1 MLEYTLNTVNIW
13 FPDQKEP
20 IYNTSSPEDMSIFK
34 KYWDREKDRCINGFL
49 IADGLI
55 KISGW
60 LYWHT
65 VYWKIVTYIENPVN
79 KRKRREII
87 VPYLRDVEWI
97 IDDDFTQCEAD
108 GKFYDLVGARDFG
121 KSVIAASRAGWAYT
135 FFPNSES
142 VISGGAEDYIKLATD
157 KIEDGLT
164 NVHPIFKKQRIAND
178 WKKEVK
184 AGWKDQ
190 KTNQPDPKSSNSRIL
205 VRNYDNG
212 SNSMAANGTRPGF
225 HLIDEIGTIPNLIGC
240 VKDSDGCWWSG
251 TGTKPSCLVM
261 LAGTGGDMEV
271 GKEAAEIFFNPD
283 SYNMLS
289 FDNPEGEGRIG
300 RFISA
305 LKAKAGYK
313 EEKTLAEH
321 LGIDHP
327 DLRAIKIL
335 VSNEEKAYTEWWL
348 PAHEKARK
356 SGNPKT
362 LVKFKAY
369 WPLKASD
376 SFLVI
381 SSNNYNVEAAK
392 NQKAK
397 LLAIGTTGT
406 PVFLVHDGDR
416 IKHVFTDK
424 LPITE
429 FPVKTQDTDA
439 PIVIWEF
446 PIDENP
452 PWGLYIAG
460 VDPYRQDDSEYSDS
474 LGAIYI
480 YKRMHDIAGEAYQD
494 MFVAAYV
501 ARPNTFDNWAEQA
514 RLLIRYYN
522 AFTLVEN
529 DDMSFIRYM
538 QNKGDDYYLC
548 DQPEWLK
555 DVVPNT
561 TVNRGKGIHRS
572 SDKVRNFLRGCLKRY
587 FDDAIFRE
595 EKKGVVIR
603 EILGVSRVQDPMLL
617 EEIIKFSSKDG
628 NYDRE
633 VAASLAIA
641 LGDKMSPLGKVNA
654 IQSDPRYMAIFGKKS
669 SKDKPPL
676 FHKPSSGSFMKRM
689 NNNKKRASNLFH

>member
-1 MLEYTLNTVNIW
+1 MLDYTQNTVNIW

-20 IYNTSSPEDMSIFK
+20 IYDTQDPNSIEEFK
-34 KYWDREKDRCINGFL
+34 KYWKIEKDRCIHGFD
-49 IADGLI
+49 IADG
-55 KISGW
+55 KVHISGW
-60 LYWHT
+60 LYFHT
-65 VYWKIVTYIENPVN
+65 VYWKIVTYITNPVTG
-79 KRKRREII
+79 RKRREII
-87 VPYLRDVEWI
+87 TPYLRDVEWI
-97 IDDDFTQCEAD
+97 TDDDFNKCEEL
-108 GKFYDLVGARDFG
+108 GRFYDLVGARDFG
-121 KSVIAASRAGWAYT
+121 KSVIAASRAGWVYT
-135 FFPNSES
+135 FFDNSEC

-164 NVHPIFKKQRIAND
+164 NLHPILKKQRIAND

-184 AGWKDQ
+184 AGWKDK
-190 KTNQPDPKSSNSRIL
+190 KTNQPDPKSSHSRIL
-205 VRNYDNG
+205 IRNYDNG
-212 SNSMAANGTRPGF
+212 NNSMAANGTRPGF
-225 HLIDEIGTIPNLIGC
+225 QLIDEQGTIPNLIGC

-251 TGTKPSCLVM
+251 TGSKPSCLVM

-271 GKEAAEIFFNPD
+271 GAEAAEIFFNPD
-283 SYNMLS
+283 AYNMLS
-289 FDNPEGEGRIG
+289 FENPEGDGKIG

-305 LKAKAGYK
+305 LKARAGFK
-313 EEKTLAEH
+313 EEKTLADY

-327 DLRAIKIL
+327 DLQKITIL
-335 VSNEEKAYTEWWL
+335 VSDEERAYNEWWL
-348 PAHEKARK
+348 PAYEKARK

-362 LVKFKAY
+362 LLKFKAY
-369 WPLKASD
+369 WPIKPSD
-376 SFLVI
+376 SFLVL

-397 LLAIGTTGT
+397 ILSIEFTGT
-406 PVFLVHDGDR
+406 PVFLTHDGDN

-439 PIVIWEF
+439 PIVIYEF
-446 PIDENP
+446 PVENP

-480 YKRMHDIAGEAYQD
+480 YKRMHEIAGEKYQD
-494 MFVAAYV
+494 MFVASYV
-501 ARPNTFDNWAEQA
+501 ARPKTFDLWAEQA

-572 SDKVRNFLRGCLKRY
+572 SEKVRNFLRGCLKRY
-587 FDDAIFRE
+587 LDDPIIRRE
-595 EKKGVVIR
+595 DSQGRVI
-603 EILGVSRVQDPMLL
+603 EEVLGVARVMDPMLL

-633 VAASLAIA
+633 VAASLAVA
-641 LGDKMSPLGKVNA
+641 LADKMSPLGKVNS
-654 IQSDPRYMAIFGKKS
+654 IQTDARYQSIFGKKNFS
-669 SKDKPPL
+669 SKPVL
-676 FHKPSSGSFMKRM
+676 FNPTRPKLFRSRRPT
-689 NNNKKRASNLFH
+689 NLFH

>member
-1 MLEYTLNTVNIW
+1 MLDYTRDTVNIW
-13 FPDQKEP
+13 FPNQKEP
-20 IYNTSSPEDMSIFK
+20 IYDTQDPNSIEKFK
-34 KYWDREKDRCINGFL
+34 KYWKTEKDRCMHGFT
-49 IADGLI
+49 IADGRVY
-55 KISGW
+55 ISGW

-65 VYWKIVTYIENPVN
+65 VYWKIITWIYNPITG
-79 KRKRREII
+79 RKRREVIT
-87 VPYLRDVEWI
+87 PYLRDVEWI
-97 IDDDFTQCEAD
+97 VDDDFNKCEEL
-108 GKFYDLVGARDFG
+108 GRFYDLVGARDFG
-121 KSVIAASRAGWAYT
+121 KSVIAASRAGWQYSV
-135 FFPNSES
+135 FDNSES

-164 NVHPIFKKQRIAND
+164 NLHPMFRKQRLSSD
-178 WKKEVK
+178 WKKEVR
-184 AGWKDQ
+184 AGWKDK
-190 KTNQPDPKSSNSRIL
+190 KTNQPDPKSSNSHIIM
-205 VRNYDNG
+205 RNYDNG
-212 SNSMAANGTRPGF
+212 NNSMAANGTRPGF
-225 HLIDEIGTIPNLIGC
+225 HLIDEQGTIPNLIGC

-251 TGTKPSCLVM
+251 DGSKPSCLVM

-271 GKEAAEIFFNPD
+271 GAEAAEIFFNPD
-283 SYNMLS
+283 AYNMLS
-289 FDNPEGEGRIG
+289 FENPEGEGRIG
-300 RFISA
+300 RFINA
-305 LKAKAGYK
+305 LKARAGFK
-313 EEKTLAEH
+313 EEKTLAEY

-327 DLRAIKIL
+327 DLKKITIL
-335 VSNEEKAYTEWWL
+335 VSNEEKAYNEWWL
-348 PAHEKARK
+348 PAYEKARK

-362 LVKFKAY
+362 LLKFKAY
-369 WPLKASD
+369 WPIKPSD
-376 SFLVI
+376 SFLVL

-392 NQKAK
+392 HQKAK
-397 LLAIGTTGT
+397 LLATEFTGT
-406 PVFLVHDGDR
+406 PVFLTHDGEN

-439 PIVIWEF
+439 PIVIYEF
-446 PIDENP
+446 PVENP

-480 YKRMHDIAGEAYQD
+480 YKRMHEIAGEKFQD
-494 MFVAAYV
+494 MFVASYV
-501 ARPNTFDNWAEQA
+501 ARPKTFDDWAEQA

-538 QNKGDDYYLC
+538 QNKGDDFYLC

-572 SDKVRNFLRGCLKRY
+572 SEKVRNFLRGCLKRY
-587 FDDAIFRE
+587 LDDPIIRRE
-595 EKKGVVIR
+595 DPQGRVV
-603 EILGVSRVQDPMLL
+603 EEVLGVARVLDPMLL

-641 LGDKMSPLGKVNA
+641 LADKMSPLGKVNS
-654 IQSDPRYMAIFGKKS
+654 IQSDARYQSIFGKKNFS
-669 SKDKPPL
+669 SKPVL
-676 FHKPSSGSFMKRM
+676 FNPTRPKLFRSRRPT
-689 NNNKKRASNLFH
+689 NLFH

>member
-1 MLEYTLNTVNIW
+1 MLDYTRDTVNIW

-20 IYNTSSPEDMSIFK
+20 IYDSQDPNSIEKFK
-34 KYWDREKDRCINGFL
+34 KYWKTEKDRCMHGFD
-49 IADGLI
+49 IADG
-55 KISGW
+55 KVHISGW
-60 LYWHT
+60 LYFHT
-65 VYWKIVTYIENPVN
+65 VYWKIVTYITNPVTG
-79 KRKRREII
+79 RKRREII
-87 VPYLRDVEWI
+87 TPYLRDVEWI
-97 IDDDFTQCEAD
+97 TDDDFNKCEEL
-108 GKFYDLVGARDFG
+108 GRFYDLVGARDFG
-121 KSVIAASRAGWAYT
+121 KSVIAASRAGWVYT
-135 FFPNSES
+135 FFDNSEC

-164 NVHPIFKKQRIAND
+164 NLHPILKKQRIAND

-184 AGWKDQ
+184 AGWKDK
-190 KTNQPDPKSSNSRIL
+190 KTNQPDPKSSHSRIL
-205 VRNYDNG
+205 IRNYDNG
-212 SNSMAANGTRPGF
+212 NNSMAANGTRPGF
-225 HLIDEIGTIPNLIGC
+225 QLIDEQGTIPNLIGC

-251 TGTKPSCLVM
+251 TGSKPSCLVM

-271 GKEAAEIFFNPD
+271 GAEAAEIFFNPD
-283 SYNMLS
+283 AYNMLS
-289 FDNPEGEGRIG
+289 FENPEGEGKIG

-305 LKAKAGYK
+305 LKARAGFK
-313 EEKTLAEH
+313 EEKTLADY

-327 DLRAIKIL
+327 DLKKITIL
-335 VSNEEKAYTEWWL
+335 VSDEERAYNEWWL
-348 PAHEKARK
+348 PAYEKARK

-362 LVKFKAY
+362 LLKFKAY
-369 WPLKASD
+369 WPIKPSD
-376 SFLVI
+376 SFLVL

-392 NQKAK
+392 HQKAK
-397 LLAIGTTGT
+397 LLATEFTGT
-406 PVFLVHDGDR
+406 PVFLAHDGEN

-439 PIVIWEF
+439 PIVVYEF
-446 PIDENP
+446 PVENP

-480 YKRMHDIAGEAYQD
+480 YKRMHDIAGEKYQD
-494 MFVAAYV
+494 MFVASYV
-501 ARPNTFDNWAEQA
+501 ARPKTFDLWAEQA

-572 SDKVRNFLRGCLKRY
+572 SEKVRNFLRGCLKRY
-587 FDDAIFRE
+587 LDDPIIRRE
-595 EKKGVVIR
+595 DPQGRVI
-603 EILGVSRVQDPMLL
+603 EEVLGVARVLDPMLL

-633 VAASLAIA
+633 VAASLAVA
-641 LGDKMSPLGKVNA
+641 LADKMSPLGKVNGT
-654 IQSDPRYMAIFGKKS
+654 QSDPRYKEIFGKKNFS
-669 SKDKPPL
+669 SKPVL
-676 FHKPSSGSFMKRM
+676 FNPTRPKLFRSRRPT
-689 NNNKKRASNLFH
+689 NLFH